1 MIHDTF
7 PLRQTQTQV
16 QAQAQ
21 AWQTQVQTHLQKC
34 VCLLLVVFMLAGN
47 IAFGQLMPQA
57 VSQAEGQTEALKQK
71 RVELK
76 YRGQFSTWGG
86 YASGSEWPVIL
97 GARYLPQLNLEVPI
111 TRRTPGGDSGGGFWG
126 GLRFDAE
133 VSGNMYGSGE
143 IVYGRGEMIWS
154 SGGDSRMIGD
164 SRRDVSWDSRWN
176 GKVKL
181 YRGWGRVST
190 DRAELRVGLQKI
202 NFGSAMML
210 RPLMWFDSMDPRDP
224 LQMTD
229 GVWGAMGRYY
239 FSNNANVWVWGLL
252 GNSTRR
258 ALDVIPSDGGVPE
271 FGGRVQ
277 IPVGRG
283 EMGFTFH
290 RRKTDVS
297 GLGYDSGFGYDS
309 ALGSDVDLDHSTID
323 INRLY
328 ENRYGLDMRFDYE
341 IGFWLE
347 AVWINRRGTT
357 NTILN
362 QSVANPFFESLLP
375 VNQRMVTVGADYT
388 FGLGNGLGVV
398 VEHMWAEGANIS
410 ALNVNYPVNMEN
422 SLSWMCYSVWG
433 GGGVYN
439 LLRWK
444 RMLSFG
450 DLYVTT
456 FVNPDNSDLSGS
468 AFSGS
473 PLPGMGG
480 GVNPLSGKGVQIMLV
495 INHQT
500 K

>member
-1 MIHDTF
+1 MMFDTF
-7 PLRQTQTQV
+7 PLRQV
-16 QAQAQ
+16 
-21 AWQTQVQTHLQKC
+21 VVVVVL
-34 VCLLLVVFMLAGN
+34 VFLLLAGN
-47 IAFGQLMPQA
+47 IAFCQQMLQA
-57 VSQAEGQTEALKQK
+57 DAQNPHTQVQNQQRT
-71 RVELK
+71 ELK

-86 YASGSEWPVIL
+86 YASGSEWPVML
-97 GARYLPQLNLEVPI
+97 GARYLQQLNLEVPI
-111 TRRTPGGDSGGGFWG
+111 NRRTLGGDSGGGFWG

-133 VSGNMYGSGE
+133 LAGNVYGSGE
-143 IVYGRGEMIWS
+143 ILPFYEGRE
-154 SGGDSRMIGD
+154 
-164 SRRDVSWDSRWN
+164 SWDAKWD

-190 DRAELRVGLQKI
+190 DKAELRVGLQKI

-239 FSNNANVWVWGLL
+239 FNNNANVWLWGLL
-252 GNSTRR
+252 GNSSRR
-258 ALDVIPSDGGVPE
+258 ALDVVPSDGGVPE

-277 IPVGRG
+277 VPVGRG
-283 EMGFTFH
+283 EIAFTFH
-290 RRKTDVS
+290 RRKTDLS
-297 GLGYDSGFGYDS
+297 GIGGSSVISEIGVGSELGPES
-309 ALGSDVDLDHSTID
+309 
-323 INRLY
+323 

-347 AVWINRRGTT
+347 GVWINRRGTT
-357 NTILN
+357 NTMSN
-362 QSVANPFFESLLP
+362 QSTANSFFESQLP

-388 FGLGNGLGVV
+388 FGLGNGLGVA
-398 VEHMWAEGANIS
+398 VEHMWAEGANLS
-410 ALNVNYPVNMEN
+410 ALNVNYPLNMEN

-439 LLRWK
+439 LVRWK

-450 DLYVTT
+450 DLYVTA
-456 FVNPDNSDLSGS
+456 FVNPENSALHG
-468 AFSGS
+468 FTF
-473 PLPGMGG
+473 PGMGG
-480 GVNPLSGKGVQIMLV
+480 GVNTLSGNGVQIMLV